1 MNHDPYE
8 QWLAER
14 RSVSPPGDLP
24 NQVMC
29 RVVELEEQRKAVW
42 WLGLVQRVE
51 RSRAARCAVGAA
63 ALIIGGFAF
72 LFLAY
77 VSKFFTF

>member
-1 MNHDPYE
+1 MNQDPYE

-14 RSVSPPGDLP
+14 RSVSPPVELS

-29 RVVELEEQRKAVW
+29 RIAEIEQQRQSVW
-42 WLGLVQRVE
+42 WLRMVQHIE
-51 RSRAARCAVGAA
+51 RSRAARFAVCSGALA
-63 ALIIGGFAF
+63 IGVIPF